1 MGVLSAI
8 LVRWSR
14 CRQYACD
21 HLHRSPRHQERL
33 DTSPTVQ
40 VKLRTRPSEYA
51 QATQLLQET
60 LAYLLRLPAIPT
72 NVELARKLDTFL
84 SSGAHAVATEQ
95 DLHLRQTT
103 VQAWAS
109 SQSTVFPLL
118 DVDVYQDHVHLAM
131 PILDSTQHQDVQERT
146 LVARLRRAKGE
157 TLRLHRGPR
166 PTRDTLRVPKK
177 DE

>member
-1 MGVLSAI
+1 MLAI
-8 LVRWSR
+8 ICTAPQGTRKGSIGM
-14 CRQYACD
+14 
-21 HLHRSPRHQERL
+21 
-33 DTSPTVQ
+33 TSPTVQ

-84 SSGAHAVATEQ
+84 SSGAHAVATEH

-109 SQSTVFPLL
+109 SQSTVYPLL

-131 PILDSTQHQDVQERT
+131 PILDSIQRAQEVQERT

-166 PTRDTLRVPKK
+166 PTRDTLPVPKK